1 MKCRIASISWTDS
14 PMTVQLSTSS
24 LPGLQMRRSGKVFLS
39 PTWNARCFISQKP
52 LGLCRTLGMQAMSS
66 IGNMTRMS
74 MNRRSQLIKKAI
86 GRARQQATGDY
97 SEWIEAIRLL
107 AKEDRYLL
115 VMVERAHL
123 GSAFRVVNPKLNLS
137 VWRPLIAGGTLFLA
151 LVLLLGWRFPTQTHR

>member
-1 MKCRIASISWTDS
+1 MDRFSNDRAALDFVASRIADEAKREGVPFSDVERKMLYFSETAWT
-14 PMTVQLSTSS
+14 LSDIGDASDEFDREYD
-24 LPGLQMRRSGKVFLS
+24 PNVYEQKV
-39 PTWNARCFISQKP
+39 
-52 LGLCRTLGMQAMSS
+52 
-66 IGNMTRMS
+66 
-74 MNRRSQLIKKAI
+74 SQLIKKAI